1 MPAMAIRKMS
11 YLSVENLS
19 LDYDSRPAL
28 NQVSFSLEQRQI
40 GALIGPSGSGKTS
53 LLRCIAG
60 LDRACSGRVVCDG
73 QVVNDGNGAIATERR
88 SVGMVLQN
96 PALFPHMTVADNIAF
111 GIRRTDK
118 ARQSEIVEELLSLTD
133 MAAFAAR
140 MPDQLSGG
148 EQQRVA
154 IARALARQPSLLLLD
169 EPFSALDAELRP
181 SLAQDIASI
190 IRAKQQTALIV
201 THDQNEAFAVA
212 DTMAILDKGSLLQQ
226 GSCYELYHMP
236 RSRAVADFVGLG
248 TFAKGK
254 VVAENQISSTIGI
267 IEGSIDPNLEVGD
280 SIEVLLRPDDII
292 HDDDSP
298 VTATILEKT
307 FRGAVFLYT
316 LLYEGGQKLF
326 CYAPSHHDHK
336 IGEAIGI
343 RLEVDHIIC
352 FK

>member
-1 MPAMAIRKMS
+1 MS
-11 YLSVENLS
+11 HFLSVKNVS
-19 LDYDSRPAL
+19 LKYGQLNAL
-28 NQVSFSLEQRQI
+28 DNVNFFLNPREI

-60 LDRACSGRVVCDG
+60 LDQVGAGQISYDG
-73 QVVNDGNGAIATERR
+73 QTVNDTSGVLAPAKR

-96 PALFPHMTVADNIAF
+96 PALFPHMNVAQNIAF
-111 GIRRTDK
+111 GVDK
-118 ARQSEIVEELLSLTD
+118 AKKKQKREIVDELLALTS
-133 MAAFAAR
+133 MEKFADR

-169 EPFSALDAELRP
+169 EPFSALDPELRP
-181 SLAQDIASI
+181 ALAQDIGSI
-190 IRAKQQTALIV
+190 IRAKNQTALIV
-201 THDQNEAFAVA
+201 THDQYEAFAIA
-212 DTMAILDKGSLLQQ
+212 DTMGVISHGHLLQQ
-226 GSCYELYHMP
+226 GTSYELYHLP
-236 RSRAVADFVGLG
+236 RSRKVADFVGLG
-248 TFAKGK
+248 VFARGK
-254 VVAENQISSTIGI
+254 VIAADKISSTVGV
-267 IEGSIDPNLEVGD
+267 IEGKIDPTLNIGD
-280 SIEVLLRPDDII
+280 AVEILLRPDDII
-292 HDDDSP
+292 HDDDSL

-316 LLYEGGQKLF
+316 LLYEGGQKLL

-343 RLEVDHIIC
+343 RLEIDHIIC